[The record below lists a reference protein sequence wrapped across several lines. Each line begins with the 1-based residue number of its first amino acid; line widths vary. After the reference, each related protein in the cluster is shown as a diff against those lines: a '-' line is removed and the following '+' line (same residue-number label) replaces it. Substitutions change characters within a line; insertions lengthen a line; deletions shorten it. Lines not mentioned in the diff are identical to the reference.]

1 MTDAEII
8 RACAARF
15 TVWHAPAHVIVN
27 DLLRI
32 ADRLERIDSPM
43 VVQMREKADEYTR
56 LAERA
61 KTEGQRG
68 LPWRKP

>member
-32 ADRLERIDSPM
+32 ADRLEKID
-43 VVQMREKADEYTR
+43 VQEAKFRKFDALRADCD
-56 LAERA
+56 
-61 KTEGQRG
+61 EG
-68 LPWRKP
+68 